1 MMSINKKKIIKTGA
15 VLVLAGILVG
25 VGAIYYLFNIPHRN
39 AQAEK
44 TDFSINASQLVNEY
58 LAGAAGAN
66 EKYLSADGNSK
77 ILEVTGTVALIT
89 EDFSGR
95 KVVLLKEDSD
105 KAGVNCT
112 FLHEAGENAVKLVI
126 GQKASIKGVIRSGA
140 NYDPDF
146 DLYENVVMEQCDVV
160 GR

>member
-1 MMSINKKKIIKTGA
+1 MSFNKKKIIKIVA
-15 VLVLAGILVG
+15 IVAIAGILIGLG
-25 VGAIYYLFNIPHRN
+25 VVYYMFNMPHRN
-39 AQAEK
+39 AQSEK
-44 TDFSINASQLVNEY
+44 TDFSVNASQLVNEY
-58 LAGAAGAN
+58 LTDAAGAN

-95 KVVLLKEDSD
+95 RVVLLKEESE
-105 KAGVNCT
+105 KVGVNCA
-112 FLHEAGENAVKLVI
+112 FLPESGENAAKLVI